1 MVFFMSYSSKRLQ
14 LLAQPS
20 FRWYVTSCLLAT
32 LGSGLSYVALSW
44 LILEVDDSLAAVSV
58 AMLCFWVP
66 TVFLGPLLGV
76 VADRY
81 SRKWLIVGGNAIR
94 GLVLILFGWYFH
106 HSLSAHLI
114 YLLMTLLGIGFAVY
128 LPATIALIREIV
140 ISEDLLYANSTID
153 IAYEIGNVAGMGLAG
168 AFIAWLSAPTTILMT
183 GIIFIFSTL
192 AVIRVQPHLQKT
204 RKKKTSYRFIIDDFT
219 AGLGYLRINPKLI
232 VIYSVQLLVL
242 VSFMTAGVLLAPFVK
257 SILHATVA
265 QFGKIDAAL
274 SVGVVIGGIFLP
286 WVAERWGFT
295 PTLLVLCL
303 ALGILF
309 SWFGL
314 NHSIL
319 GAEILY
325 LFIGVCLAVWP
336 LMVTKAQHL
345 TEFRF
350 QARLQSVFNSISGL
364 IILLIY
370 LLVDLGSHFISIQ
383 WLYAFEALLAFIS
396 LFLLWRYRGLL
407 KKDKTA

>member
-20 FRWYVTSCLLAT
+20 FRRYVTSCLLAT
-32 LGSGLSYVALSW
+32 LGSGLSYVTLSW

-66 TVFLGPLLGV
+66 TVFLGPLVGV

-81 SRKWLIVGGNAIR
+81 SRKWLIIGGNAIR
-94 GLVLILFGWYFH
+94 GFVLILFGCYFY

-114 YLLMTLLGIGFAVY
+114 YILMALLGIGFAVY
-128 LPATIALIREIV
+128 FPATIALIREIV
-140 ISEDLLYANSTID
+140 ISEDLLYSNSTID

-168 AFIAWLSAPTTILMT
+168 TFISWLSAPTTILMT

-192 AVIRVQPHLQKT
+192 AVIRVRPHLQKI

-219 AGLGYLRINPKLI
+219 AVLVYLRINPKLI

-257 SILHATVA
+257 NILHATVA
-265 QFGKIDAAL
+265 KFGQIDASL

-286 WVAERWGFT
+286 WVAERLGFI

-303 ALGILF
+303 ALGIFF

-350 QARLQSVFNSISGL
+350 QARLQSVFNSISCI

-370 LLVDLGSHFISIQ
+370 LLVGFGSHFVSIE
-383 WLYAFEALLAFIS
+383 WLYTFEAFLAFIS
-396 LFLLWRYRGLL
+396 LFLLWRYRNLF
-407 KKDKTA
+407 KKR